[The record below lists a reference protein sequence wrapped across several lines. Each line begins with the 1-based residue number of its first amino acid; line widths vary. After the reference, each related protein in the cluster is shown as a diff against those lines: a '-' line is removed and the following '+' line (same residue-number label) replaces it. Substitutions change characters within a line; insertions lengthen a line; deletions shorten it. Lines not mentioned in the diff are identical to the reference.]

1 MNVIDTSDV
10 DVPIQET
17 TLQIYL
23 LRRCLSFR
31 IENMPSNYHEI
42 FILLYITYK
51 ICNRCRMKPYIR
63 IAIAHAE
70 NLGNKKWQKNIMVLR
85 HGIKS

>member
-1 MNVIDTSDV
+1 
-10 DVPIQET
+10 
-17 TLQIYL
+17 
-23 LRRCLSFR
+23 
-31 IENMPSNYHEI
+31 
-42 FILLYITYK
+42 
-51 ICNRCRMKPYIR
+51 MKPYYIR